1 MFDKL
6 KKAFSN
12 IISDISKKEISEKDL
27 ENTLFDLEIA
37 LLESDVAQE
46 VIDDISASLKN
57 KLLGFSLE
65 KDKTP
70 EELIQ
75 FHVQKSIYEIL
86 TKSGTLDLVKEIN
99 SKKEN
104 KRGPFVV
111 VFLGIN
117 GTGKT
122 TTVAKVAN
130 LLHKNGLSVVLAAS
144 DTHRAGAIEQLGE
157 HARRLS
163 LKMIHQ
169 RYGADPSAV
178 ARDAVEYGK
187 KHRVDAILI
196 DTAGRMQTAK
206 NLMDE
211 ISKIVQ
217 VVKPDMKIFI
227 GDSLAGNDA
236 IYQAKE
242 FFAYTKFDASIL
254 TKTDADA
261 KGGAIISITYLTSKP
276 IIYLGVGQNY
286 DDIIPFDLDSFIES
300 LFGSQISE
308 EITNKYS
315 SNIINESKNNEKL
328 SDIQSKSISNNEPIH
343 NNEKLSDIQSKSI
356 SNNEPIHNI
365 EELYQNTPSSSNL
378 DPIISNNIN
387 NHDIAISKV
396 ELKEEEKKVDDLKNN
411 NIINLENES
420 QFGKSEEIAEKKDSK
435 TLLGKSY
442 PSNND
447 NDSEKHFVTEK
458 IAENEDE
465 KKKGFFSSLF
475 GKRKSLVNSD
485 KVSSTADQKSKQN
498 NQGKPNSDKHQYNT
512 INKNEI
518 SEKNKNKDKNE
529 VKYLSDDDLDELLKE

>member
-12 IISDISKKEISEKDL
+12 IISDISKKEITEKDL

-46 VIDDISASLKN
+46 VIDDISANLKN
-57 KLLGFSLE
+57 KLLGLSLE

-70 EELIQ
+70 KELIQ
-75 FHVQKSIYEIL
+75 LHVKKSIYEIL
-86 TKSGTLDLVKEIN
+86 TKSGTLDLVNEIN

-104 KRGPFVV
+104 KGGPFVV

-217 VVKPDMKIFI
+217 VVKPDLRIFI

-236 IYQAKE
+236 INQSKE
-242 FFAYTKFDASIL
+242 FFAYTKFDGAIL

-261 KGGAIISITYLTSKP
+261 KGGAIISISYLTSKP

-286 DDIIPFDLDSFIES
+286 DDIIPFDVDTFVEL
-300 LFGSQISE
+300 LFSSQTSE
-308 EITNKYS
+308 VITKKFR
-315 SNIINESKNNEKL
+315 SNIINENRNDEKL
-328 SDIQSKSISNNEPIH
+328 SDIQSKSISNKE
-343 NNEKLSDIQSKSI
+343 SI
-356 SNNEPIHNI
+356 PNI
-365 EELYQNTPSSSNL
+365 EELYQNKISSSSSSDL
-378 DPIISNNIN
+378 DSEIN
-387 NHDIAISKV
+387 NYIEISKV
-396 ELKEEEKKVDDLKNN
+396 EIEKEDKNVNDIRN
-411 NIINLENES
+411 NIINLKNES
-420 QFGKSEEIAEKKDSK
+420 QDSKSEKTSVMEDSDTVNKLSPSTSDNYGEKSSVSEKIDENKNEEKKR
-435 TLLGKSY
+435 
-442 PSNND
+442 
-447 NDSEKHFVTEK
+447 
-458 IAENEDE
+458 
-465 KKKGFFSSLF
+465 GFFSSFF
-475 GKRKSLVNSD
+475 GKRKSKENND
-485 KVSSTADQKSKQN
+485 KVSSIPDQKDKENYQ
-498 NQGKPNSDKHQYNT
+498 KTTDSDKNYNDDIIIT
-512 INKNEI
+512 KDDVA
-518 SEKNKNKDKNE
+518 EKNKNKEKNE
-529 VKYLSDDDLDELLKE
+529 VKYLSDEDLDELLKE

>member
-57 KLLGFSLE
+57 KLLGLSVE
-65 KDKTP
+65 KDKTS

-99 SKKEN
+99 FKKEN
-104 KRGPFVV
+104 KGSPFIV

-144 DTHRAGAIEQLGE
+144 DTHRVG
-157 HARRLS
+157 
-163 LKMIHQ
+163 
-169 RYGADPSAV
+169 
-178 ARDAVEYGK
+178 
-187 KHRVDAILI
+187 AILI

-217 VVKPDMKIFI
+217 VVKPDLKIFI
-227 GDSLAGNDA
+227 GDSLAGNDV

-261 KGGAIISITYLTSKP
+261 KGGAIIQLHISL
-276 IIYLGVGQNY
+276 LN
-286 DDIIPFDLDSFIES
+286 LLFI
-300 LFGSQISE
+300 
-308 EITNKYS
+308 
-315 SNIINESKNNEKL
+315 
-328 SDIQSKSISNNEPIH
+328 
-343 NNEKLSDIQSKSI
+343 
-356 SNNEPIHNI
+356 
-365 EELYQNTPSSSNL
+365 
-378 DPIISNNIN
+378 
-387 NHDIAISKV
+387 
-396 ELKEEEKKVDDLKNN
+396 
-411 NIINLENES
+411 LE
-420 QFGKSEEIAEKKDSK
+420 
-435 TLLGKSY
+435 
-442 PSNND
+442 
-447 NDSEKHFVTEK
+447 
-458 IAENEDE
+458 
-465 KKKGFFSSLF
+465 
-475 GKRKSLVNSD
+475 
-485 KVSSTADQKSKQN
+485 
-498 NQGKPNSDKHQYNT
+498 
-512 INKNEI
+512 
-518 SEKNKNKDKNE
+518 
-529 VKYLSDDDLDELLKE
+529 

>member
-27 ENTLFDLEIA
+27 KNTLFDLEIA

-46 VIDDISASLKN
+46 VIDDISASLKS
-57 KLLGFSLE
+57 KLLGLSVE

-86 TKSGTLDLVKEIN
+86 TKSGTLDLVKEIK

-104 KRGPFVV
+104 KGSPFIV

-217 VVKPDMKIFI
+217 VVKPDLKIFI

-261 KGGAIISITYLTSKP
+261 KGGSIISITYLTSKP

-286 DDIIPFDLDSFIES
+286 DDIIPFNLNTFIES

-308 EITNKYS
+308 EITNNY
-315 SNIINESKNNEKL
+315 IINESRNNEKL
-328 SDIQSKSISNNEPIH
+328 PNIISKNNISNSE
-343 NNEKLSDIQSKSI
+343 S
-356 SNNEPIHNI
+356 IHNI
-365 EELYQNTPSSSNL
+365 KELHQDKFSSSNL
-378 DPIISNNIN
+378 DPISSNNDN
-387 NHDIAISKV
+387 AISKI
-396 ELKEEEKKVDDLKNN
+396 EGKEEEKKVDDDDLRNN
-411 NIINLENES
+411 NIIINLENES
-420 QFGKSEEIAEKKDSK
+420 KFDKSEKVTEKKEDSK
-435 TLLGKSY
+435 TPL
-442 PSNND
+442 D
-447 NDSEKHFVTEK
+447 NEKHSVTKE
-458 IAENEDE
+458 ITENKNE

-475 GKRKSLVNSD
+475 GKRKSQENSD
-485 KVSSTADQKSKQN
+485 KVSPTTDQKNKQN
-498 NQGKPNSDKHQYNT
+498 NQDKPYSDKNNQENT
-512 INKNEI
+512 INKSEI
-518 SEKNKNKDKNE
+518 SEKNKNKHKNE

>member
-46 VIDDISASLKN
+46 VIDDISSSLKN
-57 KLLGFSLE
+57 KLLGLSVG

-104 KRGPFVV
+104 KGDPFVV

-187 KHRVDAILI
+187 KHRIDAILI

-217 VVKPDMKIFI
+217 VVKPDLKIFI

-261 KGGAIISITYLTSKP
+261 KGGSIISITYLTSKP

-286 DDIIPFDLDSFIES
+286 DDIIPFDLNTFIES

-308 EITNKYS
+308 EITNNYS
-315 SNIINESKNNEKL
+315 SNIINERRNNEKL
-328 SDIQSKSISNNEPIH
+328 PDISPKNISNN
-343 NNEKLSDIQSKSI
+343 K
-356 SNNEPIHNI
+356 PIHNI
-365 EELYQNTPSSSNL
+365 EELYQNKPSSTNL
-378 DPIISNNIN
+378 DPIISNNLHN
-387 NHDIAISKV
+387 NDIAISKV
-396 ELKEEEKKVDDLKNN
+396 EVKEEEKKVDDVRNN
-411 NIINLENES
+411 TIDLENES
-420 QFGKSEEIAEKKDSK
+420 QFGKSEKMTEKKEDSK
-435 TLLGKSY
+435 ILLGKSY
-442 PSNND
+442 PSKND
-447 NDSEKHFVTEK
+447 NDSVKHFVTKE
-458 IAENEDE
+458 IAENKDE

-475 GKRKSLVNSD
+475 GKRKSQVNSD
-485 KVSSTADQKSKQN
+485 KVSSTTDQKNKQN
-498 NQGKPNSDKHQYNT
+498 NQGKPNSDKNQDNT
-512 INKNEI
+512 INKSEI

>member
-37 LLESDVAQE
+37 LLESDVAQG

-57 KLLGFSLE
+57 KLLGLSVE

-104 KRGPFVV
+104 KEGPFVV

-157 HARRLS
+157 HANRLS

-217 VVKPDMKIFI
+217 VVKPDLKIFI

-276 IIYLGVGQNY
+276 IIYLGIGQNY
-286 DDIIPFDLDSFIES
+286 DDIIPFDLNTFIES

-308 EITNKYS
+308 EIKNNYS
-315 SNIINESKNNEKL
+315 SNIINESRNNEKL
-328 SDIQSKSISNNEPIH
+328 PDIKSKNIVTNEPI
-343 NNEKLSDIQSKSI
+343 N
-356 SNNEPIHNI
+356 NI
-365 EELYQNTPSSSNL
+365 EELYQNKPSSSSFFFL
-378 DPIISNNIN
+378 QFRTYYYNNIN
-387 NHDIAISKV
+387 NNDIPISKV
-396 ELKEEEKKVDDLKNN
+396 EVKEEEKKVDDLRNN
-411 NIINLENES
+411 NIINLENDS
-420 QFGKSEEIAEKKDSK
+420 QFGKSEKMTEKN
-435 TLLGKSY
+435 
-442 PSNND
+442 PSNNN
-447 NDSEKHFVTEK
+447 NDREKHFITKE
-458 IAENEDE
+458 ISENKDK

-475 GKRKSLVNSD
+475 SKRKSQINSD
-485 KVSSTADQKSKQN
+485 KVSSTDDQKNKQD
-498 NQGKPNSDKHQYNT
+498 NQDKPNSDKNQDNT
-512 INKNEI
+512 INKSKI
-518 SEKNKNKDKNE
+518 SKKNNNKDK
-529 VKYLSDDDLDELLKE
+529 KMKLSIFQTMI

>member
-57 KLLGFSLE
+57 KLLGFSVE

-70 EELIQ
+70 EELIK

-104 KRGPFVV
+104 KMGPFVV

-286 DDIIPFDLDSFIES
+286 DDIIPFDLDTFVES

-308 EITNKYS
+308 EITKKYS

-328 SDIQSKSISNNEPIH
+328 P
-343 NNEKLSDIQSKSI
+343 DIQSKSI

-365 EELYQNTPSSSNL
+365 EELYQNKPPPPSSSNL

-387 NHDIAISKV
+387 NDDIAISKV
-396 ELKEEEKKVDDLKNN
+396 EVKEEEKKVDDLRNS
-411 NIINLENES
+411 NIINLENEPK
-420 QFGKSEEIAEKKDSK
+420 FDKSEKVTEKKEDSK
-435 TLLGKSY
+435 IPLG
-442 PSNND
+442 
-447 NDSEKHFVTEK
+447 SEKHFVTKEV
-458 IAENEDE
+458 AENKDE

-475 GKRKSLVNSD
+475 GKRKSQVNSD

>member
-1 MFDKL
+1 N
-6 KKAFSN
+6 KK
-12 IISDISKKEISEKDL
+12 
-27 ENTLFDLEIA
+27 
-37 LLESDVAQE
+37 
-46 VIDDISASLKN
+46 
-57 KLLGFSLE
+57 
-65 KDKTP
+65 
-70 EELIQ
+70 
-75 FHVQKSIYEIL
+75 
-86 TKSGTLDLVKEIN
+86 
-99 SKKEN
+99 
-104 KRGPFVV
+104 GPFVV

-130 LLHKNGLSVVLAAS
+130 LLHQNGLSVVLAAS

-286 DDIIPFDLDSFIES
+286 DDIIPFDLDTFVES

-308 EITNKYS
+308 EITKKYS

-328 SDIQSKSISNNEPIH
+328 P
-343 NNEKLSDIQSKSI
+343 DIQSKSI

-396 ELKEEEKKVDDLKNN
+396 ELKEEEKKVDDLRNN

-420 QFGKSEEIAEKKDSK
+420 QFGKSE
-435 TLLGKSY
+435 
-442 PSNND
+442 
-447 NDSEKHFVTEK
+447 K
-458 IAENEDE
+458 IAENDDE

-485 KVSSTADQKSKQN
+485 KVSSTTADQKSKQN

>member
-46 VIDDISASLKN
+46 VIDDISSSLKN
-57 KLLGFSLE
+57 KLLGLSVG

-104 KRGPFVV
+104 KGDPFVV

-187 KHRVDAILI
+187 KHRIDAILI

-217 VVKPDMKIFI
+217 VVKPDLKIFI

-261 KGGAIISITYLTSKP
+261 KGGSIISITYLTSKP

-286 DDIIPFDLDSFIES
+286 DDIIPFDLNTFIES

-308 EITNKYS
+308 EITNNYS
-315 SNIINESKNNEKL
+315 SNIINESRNNEKL
-328 SDIQSKSISNNEPIH
+328 PDIPPKNISNN
-343 NNEKLSDIQSKSI
+343 K
-356 SNNEPIHNI
+356 PIHNI
-365 EELYQNTPSSSNL
+365 EELYQNKPSSTNL
-378 DPIISNNIN
+378 DPIISNNLHN
-387 NHDIAISKV
+387 NDIAISKV
-396 ELKEEEKKVDDLKNN
+396 EVKEEEKKVDDVRNN
-411 NIINLENES
+411 TIDLENES
-420 QFGKSEEIAEKKDSK
+420 QFGKSEKMTEKKEDSK
-435 TLLGKSY
+435 ILLGKSY
-442 PSNND
+442 PSKND
-447 NDSEKHFVTEK
+447 NDSVKHFVTKE
-458 IAENEDE
+458 IAENKDE

-475 GKRKSLVNSD
+475 GKRKSQVNSD
-485 KVSSTADQKSKQN
+485 KVSSTTDQKNKQN
-498 NQGKPNSDKHQYNT
+498 NQGKPNSDKNQDNT
-512 INKNEI
+512 INKSEI

>member
-27 ENTLFDLEIA
+27 KNTLFDLEIA

-46 VIDDISASLKN
+46 VIDDISASLKS
-57 KLLGFSLE
+57 KLLGLSVE

-86 TKSGTLDLVKEIN
+86 TKSGTLDLVKEIK

-104 KRGPFVV
+104 KGSPFIV

-217 VVKPDMKIFI
+217 VVKPDLKIFI

-261 KGGAIISITYLTSKP
+261 KGGSIISITYLTSKP

-286 DDIIPFDLDSFIES
+286 DDIIPFNLNTFIES

-308 EITNKYS
+308 EITNNY
-315 SNIINESKNNEKL
+315 IINESRNNEKL
-328 SDIQSKSISNNEPIH
+328 PNIISKNNISNSE
-343 NNEKLSDIQSKSI
+343 S
-356 SNNEPIHNI
+356 IHNI
-365 EELYQNTPSSSNL
+365 EELHQDKFSSSNL
-378 DPIISNNIN
+378 DPISSNNDN
-387 NHDIAISKV
+387 AISKV
-396 ELKEEEKKVDDLKNN
+396 EGKEEEKKVDDDDLRNN
-411 NIINLENES
+411 NIIINLENES
-420 QFGKSEEIAEKKDSK
+420 KFDKSEKVTEKKEDSK
-435 TLLGKSY
+435 TPL
-442 PSNND
+442 D
-447 NDSEKHFVTEK
+447 NEKHSVTKE
-458 IAENEDE
+458 ITENKNE

-475 GKRKSLVNSD
+475 GKRKSQENSD
-485 KVSSTADQKSKQN
+485 KVSPTTDQKNKQN
-498 NQGKPNSDKHQYNT
+498 NQDKPYSDKNHQENT
-512 INKNEI
+512 INKSKI
-518 SEKNKNKDKNE
+518 SEKNKNKHKNE

>member
-12 IISDISKKEISEKDL
+12 IISDISKKEITEKDL

-46 VIDDISASLKN
+46 VIDDISANLKN
-57 KLLGFSLE
+57 KLLGLSLE

-70 EELIQ
+70 KELIQ
-75 FHVQKSIYEIL
+75 LHVKKSIYEIL
-86 TKSGTLDLVKEIN
+86 TKSGTLDLVNEIN

-104 KRGPFVV
+104 KGGPFVV

-217 VVKPDMKIFI
+217 VVKPDLRIFI

-236 IYQAKE
+236 INQAKE
-242 FFAYTKFDASIL
+242 FFAYTKFDGAIL

-261 KGGAIISITYLTSKP
+261 KGGAIISISYLTSKP

-286 DDIIPFDLDSFIES
+286 DDIIPFDVDTFVEL
-300 LFGSQISE
+300 LFSSQTSE
-308 EITNKYS
+308 VITKKYR
-315 SNIINESKNNEKL
+315 SNIINENRNDEKL
-328 SDIQSKSISNNEPIH
+328 SDIQSKSISNKE
-343 NNEKLSDIQSKSI
+343 SI
-356 SNNEPIHNI
+356 PNI
-365 EELYQNTPSSSNL
+365 EELYQNKISSSSSSDL
-378 DPIISNNIN
+378 DSEIN
-387 NHDIAISKV
+387 NYIEISKV
-396 ELKEEEKKVDDLKNN
+396 EIEKEDKNVNDIRN
-411 NIINLENES
+411 NIINLKNES
-420 QFGKSEEIAEKKDSK
+420 QDSKSEKTSVMEDSDTVNKLSPSTSDNYGEKSSVSEKIDENKNEEKKR
-435 TLLGKSY
+435 
-442 PSNND
+442 
-447 NDSEKHFVTEK
+447 
-458 IAENEDE
+458 
-465 KKKGFFSSLF
+465 GFFSSFF
-475 GKRKSLVNSD
+475 GKRKSKENND
-485 KVSSTADQKSKQN
+485 KVSSIPDQKDKENYQ
-498 NQGKPNSDKHQYNT
+498 KTTDSDKNYNDDIIIT
-512 INKNEI
+512 KDDVA
-518 SEKNKNKDKNE
+518 EKNKNKEKNE
-529 VKYLSDDDLDELLKE
+529 VKYLSDEDLDELLKE

>member
-37 LLESDVAQE
+37 LLESDVAQG

-57 KLLGFSLE
+57 KLLGLSVE

-104 KRGPFVV
+104 KEGPFVV

-157 HARRLS
+157 HANRLS

-217 VVKPDMKIFI
+217 VVKPDLKIFI

-276 IIYLGVGQNY
+276 IIYLGIGQNY
-286 DDIIPFDLDSFIES
+286 DDIIPFDLNTFIES

-308 EITNKYS
+308 EIKNNYS
-315 SNIINESKNNEKL
+315 YNIINKSRNNEKL
-328 SDIQSKSISNNEPIH
+328 PDIKSKNIVTNEPI
-343 NNEKLSDIQSKSI
+343 N
-356 SNNEPIHNI
+356 NI
-365 EELYQNTPSSSNL
+365 EELYQNKPSSSSSSSSFSNL
-378 DPIISNNIN
+378 EPIINNIN
-387 NHDIAISKV
+387 NNDIPISKV
-396 ELKEEEKKVDDLKNN
+396 EVKEEEKKVDDLGNN
-411 NIINLENES
+411 NITNLENDS
-420 QFGKSEEIAEKKDSK
+420 QFGKSEKMTEKN
-435 TLLGKSY
+435 
-442 PSNND
+442 PSNNN
-447 NDSEKHFVTEK
+447 NDSEKHFITKE
-458 IAENEDE
+458 ISENKDK

-475 GKRKSLVNSD
+475 SKRKSQINSD
-485 KVSSTADQKSKQN
+485 KVSSTDDQKNKQD
-498 NQGKPNSDKHQYNT
+498 NQDKPNSDKNQDNT
-512 INKNEI
+512 INKSKI
-518 SEKNKNKDKNE
+518 SKKNNNKDNKNE
-529 VKYLSDDDLDELLKE
+529 VKYLSDDDLDELKE

>member
-1 MFDKL
+1 M
-6 KKAFSN
+6 
-12 IISDISKKEISEKDL
+12 
-27 ENTLFDLEIA
+27 
-37 LLESDVAQE
+37 LESDVAQG

-57 KLLGFSLE
+57 KLLGLSVE

-104 KRGPFVV
+104 KEGPFVV

-157 HARRLS
+157 HANRLS

-217 VVKPDMKIFI
+217 VVKPDLKIFI

-276 IIYLGVGQNY
+276 IIYLGIGQNY
-286 DDIIPFDLDSFIES
+286 DDIIPFDLNTFIES

-308 EITNKYS
+308 EIKNNYS
-315 SNIINESKNNEKL
+315 SNIINESRNNEKL
-328 SDIQSKSISNNEPIH
+328 PDIKSKNIVTNEPI
-343 NNEKLSDIQSKSI
+343 N
-356 SNNEPIHNI
+356 NI
-365 EELYQNTPSSSNL
+365 EELYQNKPSSSSSSFSNL
-378 DPIISNNIN
+378 EPIINNNIN
-387 NHDIAISKV
+387 NNDISISKV
-396 ELKEEEKKVDDLKNN
+396 EVKEEEKKVDDLRNN
-411 NIINLENES
+411 NIINLENDS
-420 QFGKSEEIAEKKDSK
+420 QFGQSEKMTEKN
-435 TLLGKSY
+435 

-447 NDSEKHFVTEK
+447 NDREKHFITKE
-458 IAENEDE
+458 ISENKDK

-475 GKRKSLVNSD
+475 SKRKSQINSD
-485 KVSSTADQKSKQN
+485 KVSSTDDQKNKQD
-498 NQGKPNSDKHQYNT
+498 NQDKPNSDKNQDNT
-512 INKNEI
+512 INKSKI
-518 SEKNKNKDKNE
+518 SKKNNNKDKNE

>member
-27 ENTLFDLEIA
+27 KNTLFDLEIA

-46 VIDDISASLKN
+46 VIDDISASLKS
-57 KLLGFSLE
+57 KLLGLSVE

-86 TKSGTLDLVKEIN
+86 TKSGTLDLVKEIK

-104 KRGPFVV
+104 KGSPFIV

-217 VVKPDMKIFI
+217 VVKPDLKIFI

-261 KGGAIISITYLTSKP
+261 KGGSIISITYLTSKP

-286 DDIIPFDLDSFIES
+286 DDIIPFNLNTFIES

-308 EITNKYS
+308 EITNNY
-315 SNIINESKNNEKL
+315 IINESRNNEKL
-328 SDIQSKSISNNEPIH
+328 PNIISKNNISNSE
-343 NNEKLSDIQSKSI
+343 S
-356 SNNEPIHNI
+356 IHNI
-365 EELYQNTPSSSNL
+365 EELHQDKFSSSNL
-378 DPIISNNIN
+378 DPISSNNDN
-387 NHDIAISKV
+387 AISKI
-396 ELKEEEKKVDDLKNN
+396 EGKEEEKKVDDDDLRNN
-411 NIINLENES
+411 NIIINVENES
-420 QFGKSEEIAEKKDSK
+420 KYDKSEKVTEKKEDSK
-435 TLLGKSY
+435 TPL
-442 PSNND
+442 D
-447 NDSEKHFVTEK
+447 NEKHFVTKE
-458 IAENEDE
+458 ITENKNE

-475 GKRKSLVNSD
+475 GKRKSQENSD
-485 KVSSTADQKSKQN
+485 KVSPTTDQKNKQN
-498 NQGKPNSDKHQYNT
+498 NQDKPYSDKNNQENT
-512 INKNEI
+512 INKSEI
-518 SEKNKNKDKNE
+518 SEKNKNKHKNE

>member
-46 VIDDISASLKN
+46 VIDDISANLKN
-57 KLLGFSLE
+57 KLLGLSVE

-217 VVKPDMKIFI
+217 VVKPDLKIFI

-286 DDIIPFDLDSFIES
+286 NDIIPFDLDTFVES

-315 SNIINESKNNEKL
+315 SNIISESKNNEKL
-328 SDIQSKSISNNEPIH
+328 SEIKSKSISDNESIH
-343 NNEKLSDIQSKSI
+343 SVK
-356 SNNEPIHNI
+356 
-365 EELYQNTPSSSNL
+365 ELHQNKPSSSNL
-378 DPIISNNIN
+378 DPIISNNLN
-387 NHDIAISKV
+387 NNDIAISKV
-396 ELKEEEKKVDDLKNN
+396 EVKEEEKKVDYQKNN
-411 NIINLENES
+411 TINLENEP
-420 QFGKSEEIAEKKDSK
+420 QFDKSEKITGTKEDSK
-435 TLLGKSY
+435 TLPDKSY
-442 PSNND
+442 SSNN
-447 NDSEKHFVTEK
+447 NDDDIKKHFVTEK
-458 IAENEDE
+458 TAENKDQ

-475 GKRKSLVNSD
+475 GKRKSQVDSN
-485 KVSSTADQKSKQN
+485 KVLSTDEQKNKQN
-498 NQGKPNSDKHQYNT
+498 NQGKSNSDKNEDNT
-512 INKNEI
+512 TNKNEI

>member
-46 VIDDISASLKN
+46 VIDDISTSLKN
-57 KLLGFSLE
+57 KLLGLSVE

-104 KRGPFVV
+104 KEGPFVV

-157 HARRLS
+157 HANRLS

-187 KHRVDAILI
+187 KHRVDTILI

-217 VVKPDMKIFI
+217 VVKPDLKIFI

-276 IIYLGVGQNY
+276 IIYLGIGQNY
-286 DDIIPFDLDSFIES
+286 DDIIPFDLNTFIDS

-308 EITNKYS
+308 EIKNNYS
-315 SNIINESKNNEKL
+315 SNIVNESRINEKL
-328 SDIQSKSISNNEPIH
+328 SDIKSKNIVTNEPI
-343 NNEKLSDIQSKSI
+343 N
-356 SNNEPIHNI
+356 NI
-365 EELYQNTPSSSNL
+365 EKLYQNKPSSSSSSSSNL
-378 DPIISNNIN
+378 EPIINNIN
-387 NHDIAISKV
+387 NNDIPISKV
-396 ELKEEEKKVDDLKNN
+396 EVKEEEKKVDDLRNN
-411 NIINLENES
+411 SIINLENDS
-420 QFGKSEEIAEKKDSK
+420 QFGKSEKMTEKN
-435 TLLGKSY
+435 

-447 NDSEKHFVTEK
+447 NDREKHFITKE
-458 IAENEDE
+458 ISENKDK

-475 GKRKSLVNSD
+475 SKRKSQINSD
-485 KVSSTADQKSKQN
+485 KVSSTDDQKNKQD
-498 NQGKPNSDKHQYNT
+498 NQDKPNSDKNQDNT
-512 INKNEI
+512 INKSKI
-518 SEKNKNKDKNE
+518 SKKNNNKDNKNE